1 MDSIT
6 LKNYRCFAEE
16 QTARLAPLTLLVGE
30 NSTGKT
36 SFLALIRALWDVA
49 YGNQIPNFKEPPYDL
64 GAFRDI
70 THERGA
76 RGSRASSFEAGFEDS
91 TLQQGNAR
99 RSFSVKFEERAAA
112 PFPVTR
118 TISENEVYLE
128 VHTKEFKGERN
139 EESIIFKMPKGELRF
154 AFPSFGLLPMSS
166 SEMRIRRFLDLDQAA
181 LEGNSNRWEKS
192 WEGDNDVSEE
202 YILQELHKI
211 SLFPFRRMFYDRPF
225 ATGPVRSRP
234 QRTYD
239 PSYPQPYPEGGY
251 IPTHLADLYRNHPEV
266 WDDLKHHLQEFGKE
280 SGLFDEITVK
290 SLGKTSAAPFQIH
303 VRKSK
308 GKSKGPWRN
317 LIDVG
322 YGVSQTLP
330 ILTELLR
337 ADSPPTFLLQQ
348 PEIHLHPSAQAALGS
363 LFCTIVGTR
372 KSNRTGHQ
380 SSGRQ
385 LIVET
390 HSDYIIDRVR
400 MGVRDP
406 DTNLTPD
413 DVSIL
418 FFERVGLDVKIH
430 SIRIDDQGNILGA
443 PPSYGQFFINELN
456 RSIGLG

>member
-1 MDSIT
+1 MDSVT
-6 LKNYRCFAEE
+6 LKNYRCFADE

-36 SFLALIRALWDVA
+36 SFLALIRALWDVV
-49 YGNQIPNFKEPPYDL
+49 YQGDVPNFKEPPYDL

-91 TLQQGNAR
+91 NLQQGNAR
-99 RSFSVKFEERAAA
+99 RSFNVKFEERAAA

-118 TISENEVYLE
+118 TISQNEVYLE
-128 VHTKEFKGERN
+128 VHTKEFNGERN

-166 SEMRIRRFLDLDQAA
+166 SEMRIRRFLDLDQTA

-239 PSYPQPYPEGGY
+239 PSYPQPDPEGGY
-251 IPTHLADLYRNHPEV
+251 IPTHFADLYRNHPKV

-390 HSDYIIDRVR
+390 HSDYIMDRVR

-406 DTNLTPD
+406 DTNLTSD

-430 SIRIDDQGNILGA
+430 SIRIDEQGNVIDA
-443 PPSYGQFFINELN
+443 PKGYRQFFIDELD
-456 RSIGLG
+456 RSLGF